1 MRGTD
6 AFPTLAPVRYGR
18 ATDKFLGKRSGVGA
32 AGAAR
37 VSGGREIDF
46 TKWPLP
52 RSHERAP
59 RGSVHAERCPGEG
72 EGDTSGG
79 DVVHSVRS
87 GPHRSRG
94 HAPGLTPSVFI
105 VPQADGWRQPRS
117 PPSSGSST
125 SLRRRTVHEARIT
138 RVPGMGRRPRQAD
151 HRPSRARRA
160 EAPVGGGCRA
170 RRRRSCDV
178 AREKTFTQDASRSR
192 RRRRIY
198 RGRYTRGHPRGRRAG
213 PRSRAMPPL
222 GRLLRPPPQP
232 QDVRGLRRRPTGGPS
247 RSIGARRRHTLPRGL
262 LARTRRHP
270 GRAAHRGTRRREG
283 VDGTVRHD
291 PREPRS
297 GHGGWRDTRA
307 HPARSRQ
314 PGPSEDLIEA
324 HGVEKRAVAAVQ
336 ARRRRDQERGGQSQV
351 GDRVQWGREPE
362 RHILPRRRHR
372 RIHERNIPGQRRP
385 GPLHV
390 RGGVQRGGIQQRGIQ
405 R

>member
-1 MRGTD
+1 MHGSVPAGDIDVLRHAGHRRLPD
-6 AFPTLAPVRYGR
+6 SSACSVWAGNGQIPWKTLWRE
-18 ATDKFLGKRSGVGA
+18 S
-32 AGAAR
+32 AAR

-46 TKWPLP
+46 TMWPLP
-52 RSHERAP
+52 RPHERAP

-87 GPHRSRG
+87 GPHRSRDSLP
-94 HAPGLTPSVFI
+94 PGLTPPSNTEAFLI
-105 VPQADGWRQPRS
+105 VPSSADGWRQPS
-117 PPSSGSST
+117 SVPPT

-160 EAPVGGGCRA
+160 EAPVGGGSSA

-192 RRRRIY
+192 RRRRIH

-307 HPARSRQ
+307 HTACSRQ
-314 PGPSEDLIEA
+314 PGSSEDLIEA

-351 GDRVQWGREPE
+351 GDRVQWGRYAE

-372 RIHERNIPGQRRP
+372 RLHERNVPGQRRP

-390 RGGVQRGGIQQRGIQ
+390 
-405 R
+405 